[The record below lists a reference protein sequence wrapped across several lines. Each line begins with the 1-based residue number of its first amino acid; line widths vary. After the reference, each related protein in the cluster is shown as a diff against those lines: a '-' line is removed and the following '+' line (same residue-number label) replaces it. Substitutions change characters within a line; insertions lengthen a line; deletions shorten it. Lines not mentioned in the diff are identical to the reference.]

1 MARSLFG
8 WTNYASTGALASGS
22 AAANMSIG
30 SGWPDDR
37 GSSSVAWQTLAGV
50 VTSAAGAW
58 ATIDAGA
65 TATWRAFLLART
77 NLSTAATVRWR
88 VGPAEAI
95 IEEAKALD
103 LNFTTA
109 TFVAPAGWNFARAG
123 TNAGYITSA
132 GQYAQ
137 AAANVLRLT
146 YDPATLLIN
155 GALAETTRTNSI
167 RNPRG
172 EGAIAGS
179 PGTLPTN
186 WTGSIIGGL
195 TTTISA
201 STTDNGFPCAVLRV
215 SGTPGSSGTCW
226 VAFEAISQIAATVN
240 QVWVSTCYQ
249 KVTAGSLTNT
259 ASWALDVLEYSA
271 APVLLATQTQPA
283 TPTTLPYGQS
293 RQEFICTLAQATT
306 AFIRPRISFAVTSGN
321 AVDFTIELTPQCELG
336 AVSSTLILPP
346 VATPGASTRNAD
358 QAWITGLAVNGALGM
373 TGYIDAGIN
382 NGTGAGVTLWGM
394 TPASAAFADAWYYS
408 HSGSSVGDTLLDSVH
423 GNWTNPAG
431 QSVTD
436 RVQVRAALAAGPTGA
451 SFAVNGGNAATAA
464 NVTGFPGVY
473 TIMGVFGAPWTGTPG
488 LAPAV
493 SIYRRVAL
501 YTKKLTNGQL
511 KAITT
516 SAAAS
521 TLDTAAA
528 TYDSGGVSAG
538 IVYGV
543 GQSVVVASADV
554 SGRYARVDIEDAA
567 NTDGFINIPLAFAGP
582 VWIPAVGA
590 DWQSSIGRNDGTDEV
605 QTIGGQ
611 EYPINRWQQRKW
623 NLALNA
629 IASADVWANVM
640 PLDQAS
646 RFGSNVLYIPDT
658 ASADIAKE
666 TILGRLRMVS
676 DITYADRSVNLR
688 AIRATIAERL

>member
-8 WTNYASTGALASGS
+8 WTNYASTGALAAGS

-37 GSSSVAWQTLAGV
+37 GSSSVAWQTAAGI
-50 VTSAAGAW
+50 VTSANGAW

-88 VGPAEAI
+88 VGPTEAI
-95 IEEAKALD
+95 IEESKSID
-103 LNFTTA
+103 LNFTTG

-137 AAANVLRLT
+137 AAANALRFT
-146 YDPATLLIN
+146 YDPLTLTCL
-155 GALAETTRTNSI
+155 GALAETTRTNAI
-167 RNPRG
+167 RNPRA
-172 EGAIAGS
+172 EGFVAGS
-179 PGTLPTN
+179 PGTVPTN
-186 WTGSIIGGL
+186 WLGSLQAGL

-201 STTDNGFPCAVLRV
+201 STTDNGFPCAVIRIF
-215 SGTPGSSGTCW
+215 GTPGASGQCSI
-226 VAFEAISQIAATVN
+226 AFETITQIAATVN
-240 QVWVSTCYQ
+240 QDWAFTLYQ
-249 KVTAGSLTNT
+249 KISAGSATNT
-259 ASWALDVLEYSA
+259 SAWQLQIIEYNNVSAVLG
-271 APVLLATQTQPA
+271 TQTQTF
-283 TPTTLPYGQS
+283 TPSTLPFGQV
-293 RQEFICTLAQATT
+293 RTEFLCRLAQATT
-306 AFIRPRISFAVTSGN
+306 ASIRPRMAFSVTNGN
-321 AVDFTIELTPQCELG
+321 AIDITIELCPQVELG

-358 QAWITGLAVNGALGM
+358 QAWMTGLSVNGALGM

-394 TPASAAFADAWYYS
+394 VPASAAFADAWYYS
-408 HSGSSVGDTLLDSVH
+408 HSGSSTGDTLLDSVH

-436 RVQVRAALAAGPTGA
+436 RAQVRAALAAGPTGA

-473 TIMGVFGAPWTGTPG
+473 TIMGVFGAPWTGSPG

-501 YTKKLTNGQL
+501 YTKKLTDGQL
-511 KAITT
+511 KAIST

-521 TLDTAAA
+521 TLDSAVL
-528 TYDSGGVSAG
+528 TYDSGTVSAG

-543 GQSVVVASADV
+543 GQSIVVASANV
-554 SGRYARVDIEDAA
+554 SGRYARVDIDDAG

-582 VWIPAVGA
+582 VWIPTVGA
-590 DWQSSIGRNDGTDEV
+590 DWQSSIGRNDRTDEV

-688 AIRATIAERL
+688 ALRATIAERL